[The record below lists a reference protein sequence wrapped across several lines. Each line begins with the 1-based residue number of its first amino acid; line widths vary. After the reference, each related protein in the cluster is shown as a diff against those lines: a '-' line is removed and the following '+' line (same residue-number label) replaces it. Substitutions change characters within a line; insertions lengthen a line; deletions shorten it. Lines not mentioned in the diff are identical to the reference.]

1 MGIGI
6 WAMHFKG
13 MLAFHLPVPIVYRWP
28 TVLAALLVAIF
39 ASAVAFY
46 VTSRQKMGWVDA
58 LIGSVVMDAGIA
70 GLHYVLMAAMRL
82 PAITR
87 YSVFLVTCS
96 VLLAVLFSLLGLLM
110 AFGLREE
117 TRWTV
122 PRRVGSAIVMGIA
135 ISAMHYTG
143 MAAASFFPASPPD
156 LSHTVSNSPMGG
168 FGVVIATLIVLVAA
182 IITSSVDRRAHAE
195 IQQLNQDLEHRVAE
209 RTLQLETV
217 NQSLRKEIVER
228 KRAEDAVRRS
238 EDHLRLVIDTA
249 LAMLAGWNQ
258 MAWQAGG
265 AVLADIE

>member
-1 MGIGI
+1 
-6 WAMHFKG
+6 
-13 MLAFHLPVPIVYRWP
+13 
-28 TVLAALLVAIF
+28 
-39 ASAVAFY
+39 
-46 VTSRQKMGWVDA
+46 
-58 LIGSVVMDAGIA
+58 
-70 GLHYVLMAAMRL
+70 
-82 PAITR
+82 
-87 YSVFLVTCS
+87 
-96 VLLAVLFSLLGLLM
+96 
-110 AFGLREE
+110 
-117 TRWTV
+117 
-122 PRRVGSAIVMGIA
+122 MGIA

-249 LAMLAGWNQ
+249 PAMLAGWNQ